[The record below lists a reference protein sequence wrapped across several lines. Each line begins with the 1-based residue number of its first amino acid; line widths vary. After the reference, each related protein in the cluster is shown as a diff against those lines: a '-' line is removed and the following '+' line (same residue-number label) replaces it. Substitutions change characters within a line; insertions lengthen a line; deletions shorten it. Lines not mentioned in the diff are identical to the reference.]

1 MPAMNRPA
9 HVPEWTL
16 LSLRPRGQHAAL
28 RRAAT
33 PLGAQVVGLSPW
45 ALVARHD
52 AATRAALAHALRA
65 ERVVFSSPAAVHAA
79 ARLQPLDAAHPGI
92 WLAVGAGTAA
102 ALRSHG
108 VANVQAPQR
117 MDSEG
122 LLDLP
127 ALDMLD
133 GLQAALVTA
142 PGGRGV
148 IAQTLQARG
157 ARLQRVDVYQRQP
170 LRLPPRQLQRL
181 RHQPTPW
188 VLALSSAE
196 ALALLQAQL
205 PLDLLARLQAQPVVA
220 ASPRLLALAREAGFA
235 RVALAEGP
243 LPVQLAQAAH
253 AAITTAATS

>member
-52 AATRAALAHALRA
+52 ADTRAALAQALRA
-65 ERVVFSSPAAVHAA
+65 DRVVFSSPAAVHAA
-79 ARLQPLDAAHPGI
+79 ARLQPLAAPHPGT

-108 VANVQAPQR
+108 AADVQAPRR

-127 ALDMLD
+127 ALATLH
-133 GLQAALVTA
+133 GLRAALVTA

-148 IAQTLQARG
+148 IAETLQARG
-157 ARLQRVDVYQRQP
+157 AQLRRVDVYRRQP
-170 LRLPPRQLQRL
+170 LRLPPRALQRL
-181 RHQPTPW
+181 RRRTGPW

-196 ALALLQAQL
+196 ALGLLQAQL
-205 PLDLLARLQAQPVVA
+205 PPDLLARLQDQHVVA
-220 ASPRLLALAREAGFA
+220 ASPRLLALAHDAGFT
-235 RVALAEGP
+235 RVSLAEGP
-243 LPVQLAQAAH
+243 LPAQLAQAAH
-253 AAITTAATS
+253 AAITTSAGS

>member
-1 MPAMNRPA
+1 MNRLA

-28 RRAAT
+28 RRAAAA
-33 PLGAQVVGLSPW
+33 LGAQVVGLSPW

-52 AATRAALAHALRA
+52 AATRTALAQALEA
-65 ERVVFSSPAAVHAA
+65 DRVVFSSPAAVHAA
-79 ARLQPLDAAHPGI
+79 ARLQALGGPHAGT

-108 VANVQAPQR
+108 ATDVQAPQR

-127 ALDMLD
+127 
-133 GLQAALVTA
+133 GLASLHGLRAALVTA
-142 PGGRGV
+142 PGGRGI
-148 IAQTLQARG
+148 IADTLQARG
-157 ARLQRVDVYQRQP
+157 AQLQRVDVYRRQP
-170 LRLPPRQLQRL
+170 LRLAPRQLQRL
-181 RHQPTPW
+181 RHHPTPW

-205 PLDLLARLQAQPVVA
+205 PPDLLARVQAQPVVA
-220 ASPRLLALAREAGFA
+220 ASPRLAALAEDAGFG
-235 RVALAEGP
+235 RVRLAEGP
-243 LPVQLAQAAH
+243 LPVQLVRAAH
-253 AAITTAATS
+253 AAITTAQAS

>member
-28 RRAAT
+28 RRAAA
-33 PLGAQVVGLSPW
+33 PLGAQVLGLSPW
-45 ALVARHD
+45 ALVAQRD
-52 AATRAALAHALRA
+52 DATRTALAQALGA
-65 ERVVFSSPAAVHAA
+65 DRVVFSSPAAVHAA
-79 ARLQPLDAAHPGI
+79 ARLVPLNAPHPGT

-102 ALRSHG
+102 ALRAHG
-108 VANVQAPQR
+108 ATGVQAPQR

-127 ALDMLD
+127 ALAQLQ
-133 GLQAALVTA
+133 GLRAALVTA

-148 IAQTLQARG
+148 IAQTLQDRG
-157 ARLQRVDVYQRQP
+157 AELQRVDVYRRQA

-181 RHQPTPW
+181 RRQPLPW

-196 ALALLQAQL
+196 ALGLLLEQL
-205 PLDLLARLQAQPVVA
+205 PADLLLCLRSQQVVA
-220 ASPRLLALAREAGFA
+220 ASPRLVALAQEAGFA
-235 RVALAEGP
+235 RVRLADGP
-243 LPVQLAQAAH
+243 MPPQLAAAAH
-253 AAITTAATS
+253 AAITTGTGC